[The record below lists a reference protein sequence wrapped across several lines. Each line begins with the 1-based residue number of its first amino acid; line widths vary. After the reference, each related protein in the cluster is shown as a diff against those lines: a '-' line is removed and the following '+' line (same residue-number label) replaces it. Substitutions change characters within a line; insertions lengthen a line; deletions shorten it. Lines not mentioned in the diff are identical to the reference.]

1 MSGDDD
7 TVAIRRHN
15 NTTNTDVGEVD
26 TTNGLFGSLLTHINI
41 SALPSQPLKD
51 LANSLVTLTS

>member
-15 NTTNTDVGEVD
+15 NTTNSDVGEVD
-26 TTNGLFGSLLTHINI
+26 TTNGTLASLLGYIAPNSI
-41 SALPSQPLKD
+41 SSQPVRALY
-51 LANSLVTLTS
+51 NSLVTLTT